1 MTEAGV
7 IPGKNEFEIT
17 LFGPGYGE
25 SVVLH
30 VGNGAWIVVDSCIDK
45 ENTPVAIQY
54 LNRLGVDPAEAVTLV
69 VATHW
74 HDDHIRGMARLV
86 AACTNAKF
94 CCAGV
99 LCREEFLE
107 VVGALEAH
115 SSSAASSGLREIHA
129 VFSQLARSTS
139 FPTPALANRRILV
152 SDACEVWSL
161 SPDDSV
167 FQAFLKA
174 IGALLPGTNQPRIRA
189 TGLSPNEV
197 AVALWIQVGEVA
209 VVLGSDLERQGWIRI
224 LQSGERP
231 SGMASAFKIPH
242 HGAKNADE
250 PNVWT
255 RMLVSEPVAILTPW
269 RRGGRELPTPADV
282 RRIRSCTPHAYATAK
297 HYPTGRT
304 RAGMVDRTL
313 RELGVT
319 LRRVPTSSGVIRLR
333 RRLGADTDWK
343 VETFGTAGR
352 LDEFA
357 A

>member
-1 MTEAGV
+1 MNAGMP
-7 IPGKNEFEIT
+7 PGKNVFEIT

-30 VGNGAWIVVDSCIDK
+30 VGNGAWIVVDSCIDQK
-45 ENTPVAIQY
+45 NTPVAIDY

-99 LCREEFLE
+99 LCRKEFLE
-107 VVGALEAH
+107 VAGALEAH
-115 SSSAASSGLREIHA
+115 
-129 VFSQLARSTS
+129 
-139 FPTPALANRRILV
+139 
-152 SDACEVWSL
+152 
-161 SPDDSV
+161 
-167 FQAFLKA
+167 
-174 IGALLPGTNQPRIRA
+174 
-189 TGLSPNEV
+189 
-197 AVALWIQVGEVA
+197 
-209 VVLGSDLERQGWIRI
+209 
-224 LQSGERP
+224 P
-231 SGMASAFKIPH
+231 S
-242 HGAKNADE
+242 
-250 PNVWT
+250 
-255 RMLVSEPVAILTPW
+255 
-269 RRGGRELPTPADV
+269 PADV
-282 RRIRSCTPHAYATAK
+282 RRIRSCTPNAYATAR

-319 LRRVPTSSGVIRLR
+319 LRRVPTSSGAIRLR
-333 RRLGADTDWK
+333 RRLGTDADWK
-343 VETFGTAGR
+343 VETFGTACR

>member
-1 MTEAGV
+1 MNAGMP
-7 IPGKNEFEIT
+7 PGKNVVEIT

-30 VGNGAWIVVDSCIDK
+30 VGSGAWIVVDSCIDQK
-45 ENTPVAIQY
+45 NTPVAIDY

-99 LCREEFLE
+99 LCRKEFLE
-107 VVGALEAH
+107 VAGALEAH
-115 SSSAASSGLREIHA
+115 PSSAAGSGLREIHG
-129 VFSQLARSTS
+129 VFSHLAHSTP
-139 FPTPALANRRILV
+139 FLTPALANRRILV
-152 SDACEVWSL
+152 CGACEVWSF
-161 SPDDSV
+161 SPDDSL

-174 IGALLPGTNQPRIRA
+174 VGALLPGTSQARIRA
-189 TGLSPNEV
+189 PSLSPNEV
-197 AVALWIQVGEVA
+197 AVALWIQVGDVA
-209 VVLGSDLERQGWIRI
+209 VVLGSDLEKQGWTRI

-231 SGMASAFKIPH
+231 SGLASAFKIPH

-255 RMLVSEPVAILTPW
+255 RMLVSEAVAVLTPW

-282 RRIRSCTPHAYATAK
+282 RRIRSCTPNAYATAK

-319 LRRVPTSSGVIRLR
+319 LRGVPTSSGAIRLR
-333 RRLGADTDWK
+333 RRLGADADWR
-343 VETFGTAGR
+343 VETFGTACR

>member
-1 MTEAGV
+1 MP
-7 IPGKNEFEIT
+7 PGKNEFEIT

-45 ENTPVAIQY
+45 ENTPVAIHY

-86 AACTNAKF
+86 ATCTNAKF

-107 VVGALEAH
+107 VAGALEAH
-115 SSSAASSGLREIHA
+115 SSSAASSGLREIYA
-129 VFSQLARSTS
+129 VFSQLARSIS

-152 SDACEVWSL
+152 CDACEVWSL

-167 FQAFLKA
+167 FQAFLKSV
-174 IGALLPGTNQPRIRA
+174 GALLPGTRQTRTRA
-189 TGLSPNEV
+189 PSLSPNEV
-197 AVALWIQVGEVA
+197 AVALWIQSGDVA
-209 VVLGSDLERQGWIRI
+209 VLLGSDLERQGWTRI
-224 LQSGERP
+224 VQSEERP

-255 RMLVSEPVAILTPW
+255 RMLVPEPVAVLTPW
-269 RRGGRELPTPADV
+269 RRGGRELPTPGDV
-282 RRIRSCTPHAYATAK
+282 RRISSFTPNAYVTAR

-313 RELGVT
+313 REQGVT
-319 LRRVPTSSGVIRLR
+319 LRRVPTSSGAIRQR

-357 A
+357 T